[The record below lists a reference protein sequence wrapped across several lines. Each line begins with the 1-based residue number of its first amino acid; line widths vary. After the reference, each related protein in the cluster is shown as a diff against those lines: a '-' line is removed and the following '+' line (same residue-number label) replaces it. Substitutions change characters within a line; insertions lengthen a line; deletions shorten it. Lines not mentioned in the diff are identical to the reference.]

1 MKLSVIIV
9 NYNVKHFLEQC
20 LHSVFASK
28 NINFDV
34 YVVDNNSVDGSCA
47 MVKEKF
53 PQVKLIENK
62 DNVGFS
68 TANNQAIKLSEAD
81 YDLLLNPDTI
91 VEEDTFEKVVRFMDE
106 HPDAGGLGV
115 KMIDGSGKFLPES
128 KRALPT
134 PDVAFYKIFGLSKL
148 FPKSKKFGKYH
159 LSYLDN
165 NQTHKIDVLSGA
177 FMLLRKSVINQI
189 GALDEDYYM
198 YGEDIDLSYRIT
210 KAGYQNYYFSDTT
223 IIHYKGESTKKG
235 SINYVRIFYNAMII
249 FARKHFSGK
258 NAGLFIALINFAIY
272 FRAGMALL
280 SRFVKNLILPV
291 LDAIIIAVNFV
302 GIKYLWENIHYTK
315 GYFQDDILQFS
326 FFAYILIWLLSLYY
340 AGGYDKPIKLK
351 HLLKGLFSG
360 SIFVLILYSL
370 LPESLRFSR
379 AVTLMI
385 SASVFVSIPIIRYLF
400 SLSKLSV
407 FKLDLK
413 QKQKFAIVGTIAE
426 AKKIET
432 ILQDNIKQLEI
443 VGFVSIDKKNDG
455 FIGDINQL
463 SEICKIYKPDEII
476 FSAKKL
482 SSQIII
488 RNMLLLSD
496 LKIAYRIASPDS
508 LTVIGSDSLNT
519 QGNLYSIEINAIT
532 KPINKRLKRSLDL
545 LFSVFLLSTL
555 PISII
560 IVKNKLQ
567 FIKNIFCVIFAIK
580 SWVGYSSY
588 QNNGFSNLPKIK
600 KGIVS
605 NADTIT
611 TKQLTKELV
620 ETLNINYAKDY
631 KIISDL
637 LIVYKSFS
645 KLGN

>member
-28 NINFDV
+28 NIEFDV
-34 YVVDNNSVDGSCA
+34 YVVDNSSVDGSCA

-68 TANNQAIKLSEAD
+68 TANNQAIKLSEAE

-91 VEEDTFEKVVRFMDE
+91 VEEDTFAKVVSFMNE

-165 NQTHKIDVLSGA
+165 DKTHKVDVLSGA
-177 FMLLRKSVINQI
+177 FMLLRKSVINKI
-189 GALDEDYYM
+189 GALDEDYFM

-210 KAGYQNYYFSDTT
+210 KAGYKNYYFSDTT

-272 FRAGMALL
+272 FRAGIALF

-291 LDAIIIAVNFV
+291 LDAIIIAINFV

-326 FFAYILIWLLSLYY
+326 FFAYILIWVLSLYY

-351 HLLKGLFSG
+351 HLLKGLLSG
-360 SIFVLILYSL
+360 SILVLILYSL

-400 SLSKLSV
+400 SLSKLNI

-413 QKQKFAIVGTIAE
+413 QKQKLAIVGTITE
-426 AKKIET
+426 VKKIET

-443 VGFVSIDKKNDG
+443 IGFVSIDKKTDG
-455 FIGDINQL
+455 FIGNINQL

-519 QGNLYSIEINAIT
+519 QGDLYSIEINAIT

-545 LFSVFLLSTL
+545 LFSIFLLSTL

-567 FIKNIFCVIFAIK
+567 FIKNIFCIIFAIK

-620 ETLNINYAKDY
+620 EALNINYAKDY

>member
-20 LHSVFASK
+20 LHSVYASK
-28 NINFDV
+28 NIDFDV
-34 YVVDNNSVDGSCA
+34 FVVDNSSVDGSCA

-62 DNVGFS
+62 DNLGFS
-68 TANNQAIKLSEAD
+68 KANNQAINISRAE

-106 HPDAGGLGV
+106 HSDAGGLGV

-134 PDVAFYKIFGLSKL
+134 PDVAFYKIFGLSKI

-165 NQTHKIDVLSGA
+165 NKTHKIDVLSGA
-177 FMLLRKSVINQI
+177 FMLLRKSVIDNI
-189 GALDEDYYM
+189 GALDEDYFM

-210 KAGYQNYYFSDTT
+210 KAGFENYYFPDTT

-272 FRAGMALL
+272 FRAGLALL
-280 SRFVKNLILPV
+280 SRFVKNLILPI
-291 LDAIIIAVNFV
+291 LDATVIAANFV
-302 GIKYLWENIHYTK
+302 GIKILWENIQYTK

-326 FFAYILIWLLSLYY
+326 FFAYIIIWLLSLYY
-340 AGGYDKPIKLK
+340 TGGYDKPIKFK
-351 HLLKGLFSG
+351 HLIKGLLSG
-360 SIFVLILYSL
+360 GVFVLILYSL
-370 LPESLRFSR
+370 LPETLRFSR

-385 SASVFVSIPIIRYLF
+385 SASVFISIPLVRYIF
-400 SLSKLSV
+400 SLTKLNI

-413 QKQKFAIVGTIAE
+413 QKQKFAIVSSIDE
-426 AKKIET
+426 AKKIEKV
-432 ILQDNIKQLEI
+432 LQDNIKQLEI
-443 VGFVSIDKKNDG
+443 VGFVSVNEKSDG

-476 FSAKKL
+476 FSAKEL

-532 KPINKRLKRSLDL
+532 KPINKRLKRSFDL
-545 LFSVFLLSTL
+545 LFSLFLVIIF

-560 IVKNKLQ
+560 IVKNRLK
-567 FIKNIFCVIFAIK
+567 FIYNIFCVIVASK

-588 QNNGFSNLPKIK
+588 NNNGFTNLPKIK
-600 KGIVS
+600 KGVAS
-605 NADTIT
+605 SADTYN
-611 TKQLTKELV
+611 KEKLTKNIV
-620 ETLNINYAKDY
+620 ESLNINYAKDY

-637 LIVYKSFS
+637 LIVYKTFP